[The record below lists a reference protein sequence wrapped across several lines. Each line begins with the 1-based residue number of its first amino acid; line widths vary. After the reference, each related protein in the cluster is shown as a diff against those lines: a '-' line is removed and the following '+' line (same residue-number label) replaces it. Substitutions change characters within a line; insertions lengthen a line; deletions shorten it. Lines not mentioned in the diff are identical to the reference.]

1 MDNVVRPGRTPT
13 PLRPTRC
20 MDASS
25 RSSPEEKSCKRGAS
39 VSWRRYGD
47 QYSHAPVRGLFV
59 GCTRGFGL
67 TPRRPTSRA
76 LITNV
81 SPVSRVVLIVLS
93 GSLGPG
99 SHLVKQRRPSEGPG
113 RRGLLVLDVGRASQR
128 ATRRHGCSPRQ
139 VCPRP
144 GRSACRDVVHPD
156 ADDHAEGPVG
166 VRRIAHLQVLASTKT
181 SG

>member
-1 MDNVVRPGRTPT
+1 
-13 PLRPTRC
+13 

-47 QYSHAPVRGLFV
+47 QYSHAPVRGLFF

-81 SPVSRVVLIVLS
+81 SPVSRVVRIVMS

-99 SHLVKQRRPSEGPG
+99 SRQIVPPSEGPG
-113 RRGLLVLDVGRASQR
+113 RRGLLVLDVGRGSQR
-128 ATRRHGCSPRQ
+128 AT
-139 VCPRP
+139 
-144 GRSACRDVVHPD
+144 
-156 ADDHAEGPVG
+156 
-166 VRRIAHLQVLASTKT
+166 
-181 SG
+181 